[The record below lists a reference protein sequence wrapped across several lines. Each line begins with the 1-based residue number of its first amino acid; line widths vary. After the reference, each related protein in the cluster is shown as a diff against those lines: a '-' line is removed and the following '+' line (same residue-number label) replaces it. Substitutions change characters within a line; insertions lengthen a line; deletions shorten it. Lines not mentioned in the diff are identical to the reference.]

1 MAEPTNITNNIS
13 GSYVSSSA
21 WDSSG
26 VNVALQMSDGTAFP
40 TDLTPYFMKVGDN
53 TPVNPTAHASSYKW
67 IRFVQAGSFAQNVPI
82 VLYVQGAARNLTVT
96 QNLQN
101 CTISGLS
108 STVTDQTALSLTL
121 TAANGYEFDT
131 TPQIVFDQIILDEN
145 GDPITTINF
154 TVSNDKLTA
163 TLSVDLSECN
173 LDYLQTC
180 ETITINATA
189 AVIVKTVQVTRN
201 LSNCTTNAPAS
212 ISENDT
218 TVNIICTPSSGYQ
231 FDTAPTIM
239 FYDAN
244 DTVLHGFTFT
254 VLSSKLSANV
264 TFDVSQFDDF
274 ADVETIVLTATAA
287 AIPQT
292 VTVDTATQ
300 NCTLSGVPQTVYV
313 DTVLNLIATADSG
326 YAFDS
331 GTPPN
336 VYIID
341 AQGNPNVIYF
351 TLSENN
357 TVAQCTVNLG
367 GYSLDS
373 FSSVTITANAAAVTP
388 YVEKYGTINVYKVT
402 TQNLTDFAAVRFK
415 KEKDT
420 PSDTSGY
427 FQLVDLG
434 DYVVSVKRFYCLISD
449 VLTAYIKA
457 GNYNT
462 GIQCETPQN
471 DNFVIDCGTVA
482 IPMPNNSIT
491 DYQNSDIKIFL
502 PFVGFVSLSSDYVG
516 KTIALQY
523 RVNIVNGDCV
533 AVLSCNSIEIDFV
546 QCTISNDV
554 IFKTNK
560 ENNFSGNAEFNLQ
573 VLKGLQPYAVVK
585 TVTDENEKLFN
596 SDCLRVPLSTISGY
610 FAATEIENF
619 VNDTIT
625 VTEKTM
631 LFNEI
636 ANGVFILAV

>member
-1 MAEPTNITNNIS
+1 MATLDNITNNIANSTITYTAVDS
-13 GSYVSSSA
+13 GGFAIVLKVS
-21 WDSSG
+21 G
-26 VNVALQMSDGTAFP
+26 KTFTNSDLPHYFCKPNNETAFNP
-40 TDLTPYFMKVGDN
+40 VLWQSGASIRWVKTGTYNSNTPILLYDDLTR
-53 TPVNPTAHASSYKW
+53 T
-67 IRFVQAGSFAQNVPI
+67 
-82 VLYVQGAARNLTVT
+82 LTVT
-96 QNLQN
+96 TNETN
-101 CTISGLS
+101 STISGVP
-108 STVTDQTALSLTL
+108 STVNVETSLQLTA
-121 TAANGYEFDT
+121 TAANGYQFDTAPYIEFD
-131 TPQIVFDQIILDEN
+131 QMILDEN
-145 GDPITTINF
+145 GDPVTTINF

-163 TLSVDLSECN
+163 TLSVDLSQCN
-173 LDYLQTC
+173 LDYINQC
-180 ETITINATA
+180 DAITINATA
-189 AVIVKTVQVTRN
+189 AAIEKTVQVTSN
-201 LSNCTTNAPAS
+201 LTNCTTNAPS
-212 ISENDT
+212 NIHESDT
-218 TVNIICTPSSGYQ
+218 TINIIATPSNGYQ

-239 FYDAN
+239 FYDGN
-244 DTVLHGFTFT
+244 GDVLHGFTFT
-254 VLSSKLSANV
+254 VLASKLSANV

-292 VTVDTATQ
+292 ITVDVTTQ
-300 NCTLSGVPQTVYV
+300 NCTLNGVPQTVYEN
-313 DTVLNLIATADSG
+313 TVLTLIATANSG

-331 GTPPN
+331 ETPPS
-336 VYIID
+336 VYILD
-341 AQGNPNVIYF
+341 AQGNPNFVYF
-351 TLSENN
+351 TLSEND

-367 GYSLDS
+367 GYDMDS
-373 FSSVTITANAAAVTP
+373 SASVTITANAAAVTP

-462 GIQCETPQN
+462 NIQCETPQN

-491 DYQNSDIKIFL
+491 DYQNTEIKLFL
-502 PFVGFVSLSSDYVG
+502 PFVGFVSLPSDYVN

-533 AVLSCNSIEIDFV
+533 AVLSCNGIEIDFV

-560 ENNFSGNAEFNLQ
+560 ENNFSGNAEFNMQ
-573 VLKGLQPYAVVK
+573 VLKGLQPYAVIK
-585 TVTDENEKLFN
+585 TVEDKNAQLFN
-596 SDCLRVPLSTISGY
+596 SDCLRVSLSTISGY
-610 FAATEIENF
+610 FAANEIENF
-619 VNDTIT
+619 VSDTIT
-625 VTEKTM
+625 DTEKEM